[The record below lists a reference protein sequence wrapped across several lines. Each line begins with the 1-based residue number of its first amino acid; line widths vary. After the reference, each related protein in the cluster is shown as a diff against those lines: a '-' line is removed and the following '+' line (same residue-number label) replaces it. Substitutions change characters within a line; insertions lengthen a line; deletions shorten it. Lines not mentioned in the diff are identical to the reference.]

1 MPDLSV
7 DGTIQIERLKNVL
20 FTGRPT
26 TGSGSG
32 MVGMFRVV
40 DGGKTAER
48 VQVVLG
54 RSSVNTVE
62 IVRGLN
68 LGDRVILS
76 DMSNW
81 DSANR
86 VRLK

>member
-1 MPDLSV
+1 
-7 DGTIQIERLKNVL
+7 
-20 FTGRPT
+20 
-26 TGSGSG
+26 
-32 MVGMFRVV
+32 MFRVV

-62 IVRGLN
+62 IIRGLN

-81 DSANR
+81 ESANR